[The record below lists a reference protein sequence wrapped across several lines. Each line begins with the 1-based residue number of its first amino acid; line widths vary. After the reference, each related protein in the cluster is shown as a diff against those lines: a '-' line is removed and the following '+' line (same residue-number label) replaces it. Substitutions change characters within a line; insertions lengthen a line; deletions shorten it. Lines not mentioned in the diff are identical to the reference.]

1 MDTLF
6 GLLIMRAPLHQLL
19 VALPNDIRLRRD
31 INQQLSYVT
40 DFFYEFV
47 TIFCFQGEAGIL
59 PAASTTTSTAQVKL
73 VNAGL
78 IKVL

>member
-1 MDTLF
+1 MCAT
-6 GLLIMRAPLHQLL
+6 LHQLL

-31 INQQLSYVT
+31 IGRQLYMYVT
-40 DFFYEFV
+40 DFLWIRHNMY
-47 TIFCFQGEAGIL
+47 FCFQGEAGIL